1 MMVPIDFAHAKTIVE
16 FGPGT
21 GSFTETLITCRQ
33 PGTTL
38 LLIEYNEA
46 FCHVLA
52 RRFAGQP
59 NIIIEQGSAATIGAL
74 LKKHG
79 LPNEADYIVSGLP
92 FASLPRKE
100 SNTILAEAVR
110 HLRQDGA
117 FITFQYTG
125 LMRLLFDNYF
135 PSITVRREWRNL
147 PPAYILE
154 CRAN

>member
-1 MMVPIDFAHAKTIVE
+1 MMAPIDFTHAKTIVE

-21 GSFTETLITCRQ
+21 GSFTERLIACRQ

-46 FCHVLA
+46 FCAMLA
-52 RRFAGQP
+52 LRFAGQP
-59 NIIIEQGSAATIGAL
+59 NIIIEEGSAATIGAL

-79 LPNEADYIVSGLP
+79 LPNRADYIVSGLP
-92 FASLPRKE
+92 FASLPKKE

-110 HLRQDGA
+110 HLRRDGV

-125 LMRLLFDNYF
+125 LMRLLFDTYF
-135 PSITVRREWRNL
+135 PSIVIHREWRNL

-154 CRAN
+154 CRTN